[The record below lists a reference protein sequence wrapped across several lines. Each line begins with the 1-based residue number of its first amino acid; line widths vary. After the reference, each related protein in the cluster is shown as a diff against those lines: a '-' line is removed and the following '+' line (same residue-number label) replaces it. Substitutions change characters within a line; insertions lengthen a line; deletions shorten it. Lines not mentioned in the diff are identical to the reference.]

1 MITSEFKSR
10 TPRSDKGKAK
20 MANCD
25 RCEETLGKARIVVT
39 TTGFNGKLAKERQR
53 YCSEKCFD
61 KANRKGLSR
70 LLPI

>member
-1 MITSEFKSR
+1 MMVTNEFKSR
-10 TPRSDKGKAK
+10 VPRSDKGATR
-20 MANCD
+20 MLSCD
-25 RCEETLGKARIVVT
+25 RCGRTLGQARIVVT
-39 TTGFNGKLAKERQR
+39 NTFLSTKEWRR

>member
-1 MITSEFKSR
+1 MITSEFR
-10 TPRSDKGKAK
+10 TRATRSDKGQAK
-20 MANCD
+20 GANCD

-39 TTGFNGKLAKERQR
+39 NTFLSTKEWRR